1 MTTANQRSAQNAL
14 APVRPIMAR
23 LDVTR
28 HPEDLA
34 ADLIEGWNGTE
45 IALRSL
51 LGGSALSGQAL
62 IRELRQ
68 REMLSLAQTHALMEF
83 LAARERAGRTEY
95 RPTAADV
102 AAARHGFQELEGAL
116 AGPANVDVPAS
127 AVYGSAPATV
137 TDTTVVT
144 TERHRSVPMMAIG
157 AIVLLLLALAGFFAW
172 RSMSGGRTDGS
183 VTADGARLL
192 QAGQRGPARAAF
204 QEAAQEHPRA
214 AGPHIYLGRMARE
227 DGDFAAAAEHLTRA
241 VELEPDNYLAHR
253 EMGSYLFTRG
263 QFEPASRFYQRAVE
277 RNPQDMLSM
286 GYLACSLARTGR
298 MDAAIRF
305 FDRAGPGDWS
315 SCDPRRQA
323 PAAPV
328 TR

>member
-1 MTTANQRSAQNAL
+1 
-14 APVRPIMAR
+14 MAR

-28 HPEDLA
+28 HSEDLA

-68 REMLSLAQTHALMEF
+68 REMLSLGQTHALMEF

-102 AAARHGFQELEGAL
+102 AAARHGFQELESALSGPVAPEVPIGAGY
-116 AGPANVDVPAS
+116 AAAPVDN
-127 AVYGSAPATV
+127 
-137 TDTTVVT
+137 TTVVV
-144 TERHRSVPMMAIG
+144 TERRRSVPMLAL
-157 AIVLLLLALAGFFAW
+157 AALLLLLLVAAGLFAW

-183 VTADGARLL
+183 VTAEGARLL
-192 QAGQRGPARAAF
+192 QAGQRGAARSAF
-204 QEAAQEHPRA
+204 EEAAREHPRA

-227 DGDFAAAAEHLTRA
+227 DGDMNAAAEHLRRA
-241 VELEPDNYLAHR
+241 IELEPDNYLGHR
-253 EMGSYLFTRG
+253 EMGSLLFTRG

-277 RNPQDMLSM
+277 RNPQDNLAM
-286 GYLACSLARTGR
+286 GYLACSLARSGR
-298 MDAAIRF
+298 TDAATRF

-323 PAAPV
+323 AAPV